1 MPGLLIIAHAPLASS
16 LKQVAQHA
24 FPDCAARLQAL
35 DVTSE
40 MTPEDIENGARRLL
54 SQVRNPDALILTDV
68 VGATPCNV
76 SVRLAGQFNG
86 GSSVHVKVIS
96 GVNVPMLWRAIGH
109 ADDSIDQLVDCASSG
124 ATDGV
129 KVLST
134 TRPQNQARN
143 HAAHDPNADTHQQ

>member
-24 FPDCAARLQAL
+24 FPDCAAQLQAL

-40 MTPEDIENGARRLL
+40 MTPEDIETGARRLL
-54 SQVRNPDALILTDV
+54 AKLHVPEAVILTDV

-86 GSSVHVKVIS
+86 GGQMRIKVIS
-96 GVNVPMLWRAIGH
+96 GVNVPMLWRAIDHVG
-109 ADDSIDQLVDCASSG
+109 DEIDQLVDCASAG

-129 KVLST
+129 KVLSS
-134 TRPQNQARN
+134 TRPQQQGRTAATHDS
-143 HAAHDPNADTHQQ
+143 HAHQDQQ

>member
-1 MPGLLIIAHAPLASS
+1 MPSPNARS
-16 LKQVAQHA
+16 
-24 FPDCAARLQAL
+24 RLQAL

-40 MTPEDIENGARRLL
+40 MTPEDIETASAPRCSPRCAT
-54 SQVRNPDALILTDV
+54 RTRLILTDV

-86 GSSVHVKVIS
+86 GSSVRVKVIS

-109 ADDSIDQLVDCASSG
+109 ADDSIDQLVDCASAG

-129 KVLST
+129 KVLSS
-134 TRPQNQARN
+134 TRPQNQARRT
-143 HAAHDPNADTHQQ
+143 AFT